1 MEKSDIESL
10 RKFYEL
16 AYQEDDSSAVVVVE
30 YGEVDYTN
38 NKTIKEFKENGY
50 EMIDSNR
57 FGEGFKQI
65 GEFLVF
71 AKKRKDN
78 DPNN

>member
-16 AYQEDDSSAVVVVE
+16 AYREEDSSAVVVVE
-30 YGEVDYTN
+30 MGEVDYAN
-38 NKTIKEFKENGY
+38 NKTIKEFQENGY

-57 FGEGFKQI
+57 FGEGFRQI

-71 AKKRKDN
+71 AKKR
-78 DPNN
+78 

>member
-30 YGEVDYTN
+30 YGEVDYAN
-38 NKTIKEFKENGY
+38 NATIKDYREKGY
-50 EMIDSNR
+50 ELIDTNA

-65 GEFLVF
+65 GEILVF
-71 AKKRKDN
+71 AKKR
-78 DPNN
+78 

>member
-1 MEKSDIESL
+1 MEKSEIESL

-38 NKTIKEFKENGY
+38 NKTIKEFQKKGY
-50 EMIDSNR
+50 ELIDTNA

-71 AKKRKDN
+71 AKKR
-78 DPNN
+78 

>member
-71 AKKRKDN
+71 AKKK
-78 DPNN
+78 

>member
-16 AYQEDDSSAVVVVE
+16 AYQEDDSTAIVVVQ
-30 YGEVDYTN
+30 YGEVDYAN
-38 NKTIKEFKENGY
+38 NETIKEYQNKGY
-50 EMIDSNR
+50 VLIDTNR

-71 AKKRKDN
+71 AKKK
-78 DPNN
+78 

>member
-1 MEKSDIESL
+1 MEKSDVESL

-16 AYQEDDSSAVVVVE
+16 AYQENDSSAVVVVE

-38 NKTIKEFKENGY
+38 NKTIKEFLEKGY

-71 AKKRKDN
+71 VRK
-78 DPNN
+78 

>member
-1 MEKSDIESL
+1 M
-10 RKFYEL
+10 
-16 AYQEDDSSAVVVVE
+16 
-30 YGEVDYTN
+30 GEVDYAN
-38 NKTIKEFKENGY
+38 NKTIKEFQANGY

>member
-71 AKKRKDN
+71 AKMK
-78 DPNN
+78 

>member
-71 AKKRKDN
+71 AKKR
-78 DPNN
+78 